1 MKKNE
6 NENVKLIRVSERLPA
21 LNKKYERYAKMDEN
35 KYYIQRNMEREE
47 GEYWFDGDTGLT
59 IQKVDEN
66 TLRVI
71 AVFDDPT
78 PYLCLAMLSL
88 TCMELK
94 IGIQMEPYTIIR
106 PYIRREETVT
116 SDESTRVEVA

>member
-1 MKKNE
+1 M
-6 NENVKLIRVSERLPA
+6 VRERLPE
-21 LNKKYERYAKMDEN
+21 LNEEYERYAKMDEN

-71 AVFDDPT
+71 AVFDDPK

-88 TCMELK
+88 TCMELG
-94 IGIQMEPYTIIR
+94 ISIQMEPYTIIR
-106 PYIRREETVT
+106 PYIRREETVA
-116 SDESTRVEVA
+116 SDEFTRAEVA

>member
-1 MKKNE
+1 MKMKKE
-6 NENVKLIRVSERLPA
+6 ERRKTMVRERLPE
-21 LNKKYERYAKMDEN
+21 LNEEHERYAKMDEN

-88 TCMELK
+88 TCIELG
-94 IGIQMEPYTIIR
+94 ISIQMEPYTIIR
-106 PYIRREETVT
+106 PYIRTKETMA
-116 SDESTRVEVA
+116 SDEPTGSEVA

>member
-106 PYIRREETVT
+106 PYIRREEAVA

>member
-1 MKKNE
+1 MKKKKNK
-6 NENVKLIRVSERLPA
+6 NVKLIRVSERLPA

-106 PYIRREETVT
+106 PYIRREEAVA
-116 SDESTRVEVA
+116 SDESTRAEVA

>member
-88 TCMELK
+88 TCIELG
-94 IGIQMEPYTIIR
+94 ISIQMEPYTIIR
-106 PYIRREETVT
+106 PYIRTKETMA
-116 SDESTRVEVA
+116 SDEPTGSEVA

>member
-1 MKKNE
+1 MKMKKE
-6 NENVKLIRVSERLPA
+6 ERRKTIVRERLPE
-21 LNKKYERYAKMDEN
+21 LNEEHERYAKMDEN

-47 GEYWFDGDTGLT
+47 GGYWFDGDTGLT
-59 IQKVDEN
+59 IQKVDRN

-88 TCMELK
+88 TCIELG
-94 IGIQMEPYTIIR
+94 ISIQMEPYTIIR
-106 PYIRREETVT
+106 PYIRTNETMA
-116 SDESTRVEVA
+116 SDEPTGSEVA

>member
-106 PYIRREETVT
+106 PYIRREEAVA
-116 SDESTRVEVA
+116 SDDSTRAEVA

>member
-1 MKKNE
+1 MNMKKEERRKNM
-6 NENVKLIRVSERLPA
+6 VGERLPE
-21 LNKKYERYAKMDEN
+21 LNEEHERYAKIDEN
-35 KYYIQRNMEREE
+35 KYYIQRNMGREG

-88 TCMELK
+88 TCMELG
-94 IGIQMEPYTIIR
+94 ISIQMEPYTIIR
-106 PYIRREETVT
+106 PYIRREETVA
-116 SDESTRVEVA
+116 SDGSTGAGVA

>member
-1 MKKNE
+1 MKMKKE
-6 NENVKLIRVSERLPA
+6 ERRKTIVRERLPE
-21 LNKKYERYAKMDEN
+21 LNEEHERYAKMDEN

-88 TCMELK
+88 TCIELG
-94 IGIQMEPYTIIR
+94 ISIQMEPYTIIR
-106 PYIRREETVT
+106 PYIRTNETMA
-116 SDESTRVEVA
+116 SDEPTGSEVA

>member
-116 SDESTRVEVA
+116 SDESTRAEVA

>member
-1 MKKNE
+1 MKMKKE
-6 NENVKLIRVSERLPA
+6 ERRKTIVRERLPE
-21 LNKKYERYAKMDEN
+21 LNEEHERYAKMDEN

-59 IQKVDEN
+59 IQKVDRN

-88 TCMELK
+88 TCIELG
-94 IGIQMEPYTIIR
+94 ISIQMEPYTIIR
-106 PYIRREETVT
+106 PYIRTNEAMA
-116 SDESTRVEVA
+116 SDEPTGAEVA

>member
-1 MKKNE
+1 MKKNK
-6 NENVKLIRVSERLPA
+6 NKNVKLIRVSERLPA

-116 SDESTRVEVA
+116 SDESTRAEVA

>member
-1 MKKNE
+1 MKKE
-6 NENVKLIRVSERLPA
+6 ERRKTMVRERLPE
-21 LNKKYERYAKMDEN
+21 LNDEHERYAKMDEN

-47 GEYWFDGDTGLT
+47 GGYWFDGDTGLT

-88 TCMELK
+88 TCMELG
-94 IGIQMEPYTIIR
+94 ISIQMEPYTIIR
-106 PYIRREETVT
+106 PYIHTKETMV
-116 SDESTRVEVA
+116 SDELTASEVA

>member
-94 IGIQMEPYTIIR
+94 IDIQMEPYTIIR
-106 PYIRREETVT
+106 PYIPIKETGA
-116 SDESTRVEVA
+116 SDESTESEVV

>member
-1 MKKNE
+1 MKMKNE
-6 NENVKLIRVSERLPA
+6 KGRKTMVRERLPE
-21 LNKKYERYAKMDEN
+21 LNEEYERYAKMDEN

-71 AVFDDPT
+71 AIFDDPE
-78 PYLCLAMLSL
+78 PYLCLAMWSL

-106 PYIRREETVT
+106 PYIRREETVA
-116 SDESTRVEVA
+116 SDEFTRAEVA

>member
-1 MKKNE
+1 MKKNK
-6 NENVKLIRVSERLPA
+6 NKNVKLIRVSERLPA

-106 PYIRREETVT
+106 PYIRREEAVA
-116 SDESTRVEVA
+116 SDESTRAEVA

>member
-1 MKKNE
+1 MKMKKE
-6 NENVKLIRVSERLPA
+6 KRRKTMLRERLPE
-21 LNKKYERYAKMDEN
+21 LNEEHERYAKMDEN

-47 GEYWFDGDTGLT
+47 GGYWFDGDTGLT

-88 TCMELK
+88 TCMKLG
-94 IGIQMEPYTIIR
+94 ISIQMEPYTIIR
-106 PYIRREETVT
+106 PYIHTKETMV
-116 SDESTRVEVA
+116 SDELTASEVA

>member
-106 PYIRREETVT
+106 PHIRREETVA
-116 SDESTRVEVA
+116 SDESTRAEVA

>member
-1 MKKNE
+1 MKKNK
-6 NENVKLIRVSERLPA
+6 NKNVKLIRVSERLPA

-106 PYIRREETVT
+106 PYIRREKTVT
-116 SDESTRVEVA
+116 SDESTRAEVA

>member
-1 MKKNE
+1 MKKKKE
-6 NENVKLIRVSERLPA
+6 KRRKTMLRERLPE
-21 LNKKYERYAKMDEN
+21 LNEEHERYAKMDEN

-47 GEYWFDGDTGLT
+47 GGYWFDGDTGLT

-88 TCMELK
+88 TCMELG
-94 IGIQMEPYTIIR
+94 ISIQMEPYTIIR
-106 PYIRREETVT
+106 PYIHTKETMV
-116 SDESTRVEVA
+116 SDELTASEVA

>member
-1 MKKNE
+1 MKMKKE
-6 NENVKLIRVSERLPA
+6 ERRKTIVRERLPE
-21 LNKKYERYAKMDEN
+21 LNEEHERYAKMDEN

-59 IQKVDEN
+59 IQKVDKN

-78 PYLCLAMLSL
+78 PYLYLAMLSL
-88 TCMELK
+88 TCMELE
-94 IGIQMEPYTIIR
+94 ISIQMEPYTIIR
-106 PYIRREETVT
+106 PYIRREESIV
-116 SDESTRVEVA
+116 SDESPRAEVA

>member
-1 MKKNE
+1 MKKN
-6 NENVKLIRVSERLPA
+6 NSENVKLIRVSERLPV

-116 SDESTRVEVA
+116 SDESTRAEVA

>member
-1 MKKNE
+1 MNMKKEERRKNM
-6 NENVKLIRVSERLPA
+6 VGERLPE
-21 LNKKYERYAKMDEN
+21 LNEEHERYAKIDEN
-35 KYYIQRNMEREE
+35 KYYIQRNMGREE

-88 TCMELK
+88 TCIELG
-94 IGIQMEPYTIIR
+94 ISIQMEPYTIIR
-106 PYIRREETVT
+106 PYIRTKETMA
-116 SDESTRVEVA
+116 SDEPTGSEVA

>member
-1 MKKNE
+1 MKMKKE
-6 NENVKLIRVSERLPA
+6 ERRKTMVRERLPE
-21 LNKKYERYAKMDEN
+21 LNEEHERYAKMDEN

-88 TCMELK
+88 TCIELG
-94 IGIQMEPYTIIR
+94 ISIQMEPYTIIR
-106 PYIRREETVT
+106 PYTRIKETMA
-116 SDESTRVEVA
+116 SDESTGSDVA

>member
-106 PYIRREETVT
+106 PYIRREEAVA
-116 SDESTRVEVA
+116 SDESTRAEVA